1 MSIQQDPPP
10 PRIPPHGHDISY
22 TASEKLA
29 YLDSA
34 LSERMAGNPSTS
46 WIQSAHP
53 SPPPLSPHRTNSPLT
68 SLQPAGW
75 EKFTR
80 EYGYPTRAASN
91 TITPPIHYTRETNFG
106 RRNHDS
112 TTETSAILASSF
124 ESKSRYT
131 ENRHDI
137 PSHPLGMTSSG
148 IQEPRNITA
157 SRSVEQANIRQDKIL
172 FSPDEVQAQR
182 SRSFAYGTQSS
193 VSRGHSKQIKQRLPL
208 VYPALLSRV
217 AQELRHRVILRDRI
231 KNNVEYKNAFEG
243 EEAIDKIAM
252 IIRTTDRWVALRLG
266 RALGAQRFFHDVNYE
281 SRLVDSTTEI
291 YQFDYRV
298 CHYGASESPMAS
310 PGTLTTSSSSASDFF
325 NENASV
331 ATSLLELTDQY
342 DGLPNGVFTELT
354 HCYSSTCHGSQ
365 PCYSYT
371 CPKRTAMRKSVDYA
385 GMSLTRTNSNPF
397 IRQQSH
403 KLWADIVDEEV
414 LLSVSSAERK
424 RQEHIYELIYTE
436 ADFVKDLEYLEEMWI
451 KPLRTTDIIPIL
463 SRENFI
469 QKVFCNI
476 LSIRDIN
483 AQLVEAFN
491 ARQKE
496 SPVVSQIGDVI
507 LEFMV
512 DFEPFIKYGARQHEA
527 KFELDHERAVNPEFE
542 DFLEQTERHPSSSK
556 LELNGYLTKP
566 TTRLGRYTLLL
577 NDILKHTPDNHPD
590 RVDIPKAIDYI
601 KQLLTRVNTE
611 AGKAKNRFDL
621 ERIHNNLAFKHKA
634 DEMDL
639 HLLEDGRYIVKQST
653 LRKGVHL
660 DSTEYQVILF
670 DHYFVVAKVKLVQ
683 GIEHY
688 IVQKRPISVHFLSAS
703 PPEGNRTKRSSSIIP
718 YIPGG
723 PYPSLTPNLHM
734 IRISSEL
741 ANPSMPT
748 SHTLPT
754 GLIAP
759 SKTGYPIIF
768 HHLGNKGTGSFTL
781 YASSMATRK
790 PWIEK
795 ILKQQ
800 LEKNQVHP
808 VVEVVPAIP
817 EREFYVDVKINH
829 MVTFNSGQQYLLAT
843 DIGVYVGHTSRS
855 KTPHKILSLYKV
867 TQIEALET
875 AQVLLVLSD
884 KILWEYGLD
893 VVNGKPETQPLGR
906 KVQTHVPFFHVG
918 TSLNRKLVCVP
929 RVSTLKSTISIFEPA
944 NSPELKKPGI
954 LDRIVRTQLS
964 SDLHLKRFKDCYI
977 PAEALSIELSPSKM
991 LITCPRGLIMVD
1003 MRTDKVQHL
1012 LNPGDK
1018 HLKFITEREREESNL
1033 QLRQQ
1038 MIRIVVFPV
1047 PLGDY
1052 FLCYDVYGFYI
1063 DSKGNRTRRDFIIE
1077 WEGHP
1082 ESFAFSYPHV
1092 IAFDPSFIEIR
1103 NIETGELEQVIKG
1116 NNIRCLS
1123 NGHKTELPLIFGV
1136 MTDPQKDIY
1145 QTIFNLKL
1153 LPDRPSKSSI

>member
-1 MSIQQDPPP
+1 MSVQQDPPP

-34 LSERMAGNPSTS
+34 LSERMAGNPSAP
-46 WIQSAHP
+46 WIQSSHP
-53 SPPPLSPHRTNSPLT
+53 SPPPLSPHRNNAPLT

-75 EKFTR
+75 EKFTK
-80 EYGYPTRAASN
+80 EYGYPTRAVSN
-91 TITPPIHYTRETNFG
+91 TITPPTHFTRETNFG

-112 TTETSAILASSF
+112 TTETNAILASSF

-131 ENRHDI
+131 ESRHDI
-137 PSHPLGMTSSG
+137 PSRPLDASSTA
-148 IQEPRNITA
+148 IQEPRNITV

-172 FSPDEVQAQR
+172 FSLEDVQAQR

-193 VSRGHSKQIKQRLPL
+193 VNRGHSRNLKQRLPL

-281 SRLVDSTTEI
+281 SRLVDSTNEI

-298 CHYGASESPMAS
+298 GHYGVSESPMAS

-331 ATSLLELTDQY
+331 ATSLLELTDQN

-354 HCYSSTCHGSQ
+354 HCYSSTCRGSQ

-371 CPKRTAMRKSVDYA
+371 CPKRTVMRKSVEYA
-385 GMSLTRTNSNPF
+385 GMSLTRSNSNPF

-403 KLWADIVDEEV
+403 ELWADIVDEEV
-414 LLSVSSAERK
+414 RLSVSSAERK

-463 SRENFI
+463 GRDAFI

-483 AQLVEAFN
+483 AQLVEAFS

-496 SPVVSQIGDVI
+496 HPIISQIGDLI

-527 KFELDHERAVNPEFE
+527 KFELEHERAVNPEFE
-542 DFLEQTERHPSSSK
+542 EFSEAK
-556 LELNGYLTKP
+556 G
-566 TTRLGRYTLLL
+566 
-577 NDILKHTPDNHPD
+577 HPD

-621 ERIHNNLAFKHKA
+621 ERIHNNLSFKHKT

-670 DHYFVVAKVKLVQ
+670 DHYFVVAKVKIVQ

-688 IVQKRPISVHFLSAS
+688 VVQKRPISVHFLSAS

-723 PYPSLTPNLHM
+723 PYSGLTPSLQM
-734 IRISSEL
+734 IRLSSEM
-741 ANPSMPT
+741 ATSNMPHN
-748 SHTLPT
+748 HTLNS
-754 GLIAP
+754 GLIPP
-759 SKTGYPIIF
+759 S
-768 HHLGNKGTGSFTL
+768 TGSFTL

-800 LEKNQVHP
+800 HEKNQVHP

-843 DIGVYVGHTSRS
+843 DSGVYVGHTSRS
-855 KTPHKILSLYKV
+855 KTPHKILTLDKV

-1018 HLKFITEREREESNL
+1018 HLKFITEREREEANL

-1063 DSKGNRTRRDFIIE
+1063 DAKGNRTRRDFIIE

-1082 ESFAFSYPHV
+1082 QSFAFSYPHV

-1103 NIETGELEQVIKG
+1103 NVETGELEQVIKG
-1116 NNIRCLS
+1116 DNIRCLS

-1153 LPDRPSKSSI
+1153 LPDRPPKSSQ